1 MDPPSSIGAIFESK
15 TVQNRREIGDFRIV
29 CFVSLSACGLQ
40 ILQFEM
46 GKKRRNIEKKKEVWD
61 ARRRGGG
68 WFSGHPV
75 EPTILLERGAILGG
89 GSQCGAAKWEWGP
102 RASKSEG
109 ESPRVIIRG
118 NYKISNPAW
127 HVGDWWGRPLP
138 SRLLNQRCQQ
148 VGPNLVFFYI
158 YILRHY

>member
-61 ARRRGGG
+61 ARRREEVG
-68 WFSGHPV
+68 SPV
-75 EPTILLERGAILGG
+75 IPWSLRFYQKGELY
-89 GSQCGAAKWEWGP
+89 WE
-102 RASKSEG
+102 
-109 ESPRVIIRG
+109 
-118 NYKISNPAW
+118 
-127 HVGDWWGRPLP
+127 
-138 SRLLNQRCQQ
+138 
-148 VGPNLVFFYI
+148 VGPSAARQNGSGAQGLAKVKEKV
-158 YILRHY
+158 HVS